1 MAGELQPLSNNFKI
15 VDENGLPTLYFIQWA
30 QQRQIDITAGI
41 TAAQALQI
49 ATDYVA
55 DWAAGRSVFAG
66 AGLDGGGNLSA
77 DITIDANAS
86 AILDLISNVQGTV
99 LFRGAANWEGL
110 APGTAGY
117 VFSTN
122 GPAADPTWIAMSGG
136 GGGGGGALVFLE
148 EQVAS
153 GSAELD
159 FTASISATYDEY
171 VIEFIGLIPSA
182 GTPSLLLQ
190 LSTDGGATYNT
201 ANYSYAHVIYGLSTN
216 FGQYIQGTTTG
227 ALLMSSTHTTATQ
240 GVDGTAKLFD
250 PLGTSRYKRL
260 NSDMT
265 GMAGDGNTYGG
276 FARNIWSDTTAANA
290 FRILFAT
297 GNITSGVVRCYGVA
311 KTPPS
316 PSGGGSIQDLLDMA
330 VAAAADASFTVNHAI
345 DAMVTQGDMVALA
358 FYAYCPGSGAV
369 QTSANQITVP
379 PGKTAVLVRVEQ
391 NIQSQVNPSFYAA
404 RLWNVTTASQVFNT
418 AYGADTIPAGY
429 SGSLQP
435 DTANSSISYP
445 RVIGV
450 AGDVIEAHHWTAN
463 DGNSRTVTAQYYVA
477 FV

>member
-99 LFRGAANWEGL
+99 LFRGATNWEGL

-136 GGGGGGALVFLE
+136 GG
-148 EQVAS
+148 S
-153 GSAELD
+153 
-159 FTASISATYDEY
+159 
-171 VIEFIGLIPSA
+171 
-182 GTPSLLLQ
+182 
-190 LSTDGGATYNT
+190 
-201 ANYSYAHVIYGLSTN
+201 
-216 FGQYIQGTTTG
+216 
-227 ALLMSSTHTTATQ
+227 
-240 GVDGTAKLFD
+240 
-250 PLGTSRYKRL
+250 
-260 NSDMT
+260 
-265 GMAGDGNTYGG
+265 
-276 FARNIWSDTTAANA
+276 
-290 FRILFAT
+290 
-297 GNITSGVVRCYGVA
+297 
-311 KTPPS
+311 
-316 PSGGGSIQDLLDMA
+316 SIQDLLDMA
-330 VAAAADASFTVNHAI
+330 VAAAADPAFTANSAI
-345 DAMVTQGDMVALA
+345 NAMVTQGDMVALA
-358 FYAYCPGSGAV
+358 FYAYCPGTGAV
-369 QTSANQITVP
+369 QTSSNQITVP
-379 PGKTAVLVRVEQ
+379 VGKTAVLVRVEQ

-404 RLWNVTTASQVFNT
+404 RLWNVTTAAQVFNT

-463 DGNSRTVTAQYYVA
+463 DGNSRTVTAQYYVV